1 MVAAARTGP
10 IWCTTLPPVAG
21 SVPAAR
27 HFCAEAVESLGAGQS
42 APEAELLVSEL
53 AANAV
58 LHARTPMRV
67 SVLRRDEQV
76 RIEVRDDDP
85 NLPRRLTPD
94 PLAMHGRGVMLVD
107 TLSTAWG
114 VNGNQ
119 RGKTVWFE
127 VPGPR
132 SKN

>member
-1 MVAAARTGP
+1 MAAATARTGP

-27 HFCAEAVESLGAGQS
+27 HFTAEAVESLGAPQA

-58 LHARTPMRV
+58 LHAGTPLRV
-67 SVLRRDEQV
+67 SVLCHDERV
-76 RIEVRDDDP
+76 RVEVRDDNP
-85 NLPRRLTPD
+85 NLPRRLAPD
-94 PLAMHGRGVMLVD
+94 PLAMSGRGVMLVD
-107 TLSTAWG
+107 TLSAAWG

-127 VPGPR
+127 LPSRAGR
-132 SKN
+132 

>member
-1 MVAAARTGP
+1 MAAAGTRTGA
-10 IWCTTLPPVAG
+10 IWSTTLPPVAG

-27 HFCAEAVESLGAGQS
+27 HFTSEAVQSLGS
-42 APEAELLVSEL
+42 PNVAPEAELLVSEL

-58 LHARTPMRV
+58 LHAGTPLRV
-67 SVLRRDEQV
+67 SVLCRDERV
-76 RIEVRDDDP
+76 RIEVRDDNP
-85 NLPRRLTPD
+85 ALPQRLSPD

-107 TLSTAWG
+107 TLSAAWG

-127 VPGPR
+127 LDGHAG
-132 SKN
+132 